1 MICTNYFFKAYIADS
16 KHLSFSVLCTTPE
29 EAIEKARKWS
39 ATNGKAEAVKVE
51 IDLESQRITE
61 TLL

>member
-1 MICTNYFFKAYIADS
+1 MIITNYFFKAYIADG

-29 EAIEKARKWS
+29 EAIEKAQKWS
-39 ATNGKAEAVKVE
+39 ATNGKAEAIKVE
-51 IDLESQRITE
+51 IDLTSQQITE

>member
-1 MICTNYFFKAYIADS
+1 MIYTNYFFKAYIADG
-16 KHLSFSVLCTTPE
+16 KHLSFSVLCVTPE

-39 ATNGKAEAVKVE
+39 AVNGKAEAVKVE
-51 IDLESQRITE
+51 IDTESQQVKE

>member
-1 MICTNYFFKAYIADS
+1 MICTNYFFKTYIADG

-39 ATNGKAEAVKVE
+39 ATNDKAEAVKVE
-51 IDLESQRITE
+51 IDLETQRITE

>member
-1 MICTNYFFKAYIADS
+1 MICTNYFFKAYIADG

-39 ATNGKAEAVKVE
+39 TTNGKAEAVKVE
-51 IDLESQRITE
+51 IDLESQQITE

>member
-1 MICTNYFFKAYIADS
+1 MICTNYFFKTYIADG

-51 IDLESQRITE
+51 IDLETQRITE

>member
-1 MICTNYFFKAYIADS
+1 MIYTNYFFKAYIANG
-16 KHLSFSVLCTTPE
+16 KHLSFSVLCATPE

-39 ATNGKAEAVKVE
+39 TTNGKAEAVKVE
-51 IDLESQRITE
+51 IDLASQQITE